1 MKKVLFLILFISS
14 SNIFASIDWSHSATC
29 PSPDMERV
37 ESILNDMSL
46 REKVGQVIMPDI
58 DAVTP
63 ELAKKFK
70 LGSILNGGGRYPNKN
85 KFSTIEDWK
94 DLSKAYYDA
103 SPVVN
108 GTIIPILWGT
118 DAVHGHNNVIG
129 ATIFPHNIGLGA
141 TRNTDLIMEI
151 GQAVAKEVLSTGIPW
166 TFAPTIT
173 VPQNDTWGRTYEG
186 YSEDPEL
193 VAALGKAMI
202 LGIQGEGDNFLGPN
216 NMLSTAK
223 HFIADGGTSNGVD
236 QGDAVISEL
245 GLRNLHGEPYFKALD
260 ACVQTIMASFNS
272 WNGEKLHGNKY
283 LLTDVLKQ
291 QMNFEGFVVGDWNGH
306 GQVKGCSN
314 TSCSQSFNAGVD
326 IFMVPDEWQELYK
339 TTLKQVKN
347 GSISIERLNDAVRR
361 ILRVKMQIGL
371 LDGKKPHEY
380 KSNFIGH
387 PDHISIARRAVRES
401 LVLLKN
407 NENLL
412 PLNPNKHYLV
422 VGNAALSINSQM
434 GGWTITWQARDNKNS
449 DYKNVQNIYSALA
462 ANILEEGGSI
472 EFSKDGSF
480 EKKPDSVIF
489 VYGEEPYAEGD
500 GDRKDL
506 EFVSKDRNYLE
517 LMEELKAADFP
528 IVSIF
533 LSGRPMEINKQLNLS
548 DSFIAAWLPGT
559 AVEGISDVIFTKNG
573 KVHYDFTGKLPYSW
587 PKTAIQNLNFKD
599 AKYDPLF
606 PYGYGLNYSSNKTI
620 INIEEV
626 KIEKELN
633 EIILFVGSA
642 YAPGFE
648 FVQEGSNVEQVQADI
663 YTSKLKNISLYK
675 FDYKKQD
682 DAKNLKFFKSDN
694 YNAWGILADSYLDIN
709 EMNRPSYE
717 IELKVNRIGNTPI
730 YFGATCAG
738 NGYEICRGMI
748 DITKLLNNQQLSEWS
763 KVQIPISCLQSAG
776 LDTSSIDIRAILL
789 SNDNWDIDMHSIKIL
804 ANDSK
809 NLPDCSNLL
818 SGISK

>member
-1 MKKVLFLILFISS
+1 MKKVLFLILCISS

-94 DLSKAYYDA
+94 NLSKAYYDA
-103 SPVVN
+103 SPEVN

-141 TRNTDLIMEI
+141 TRNTDLIKEI

-193 VAALGKAMI
+193 VAALGEAMI

-216 NMLSTAK
+216 HMLSTAK

-306 GQVKGCSN
+306 GQVKGCTN
-314 TSCSQSFNAGVD
+314 TSCPQSFNAGVD

-380 KSNFIGH
+380 DSNFIGH
-387 PDHISIARRAVRES
+387 SDHIAIARRAVRES

-412 PLNPNKHYLV
+412 PLNPTKHYLI

-462 ANILEEGGSI
+462 ANIIEEGGSI

-480 EKKPDSVIF
+480 KKKPDSVIF

-506 EFVSKDRNYLE
+506 EFLSKDRNYLK

-533 LSGRPMEINKQLNLS
+533 LSGRPMEVNKQLNLS

-620 INIEEV
+620 INI
-626 KIEKELN
+626 
-633 EIILFVGSA
+633 
-642 YAPGFE
+642 
-648 FVQEGSNVEQVQADI
+648 
-663 YTSKLKNISLYK
+663 
-675 FDYKKQD
+675 
-682 DAKNLKFFKSDN
+682 
-694 YNAWGILADSYLDIN
+694 
-709 EMNRPSYE
+709 
-717 IELKVNRIGNTPI
+717 
-730 YFGATCAG
+730 ATF
-738 NGYEICRGMI
+738 Y
-748 DITKLLNNQQLSEWS
+748 
-763 KVQIPISCLQSAG
+763 
-776 LDTSSIDIRAILL
+776 
-789 SNDNWDIDMHSIKIL
+789 
-804 ANDSK
+804 
-809 NLPDCSNLL
+809 
-818 SGISK
+818 

>member
-216 NMLSTAK
+216 HMLSTAK

-387 PDHISIARRAVRES
+387 PDHIAIARRAVRES

>member
-1 MKKVLFLILFISS
+1 MKKVLFLILYISS

-94 DLSKAYYDA
+94 NLSKAYYDA
-103 SPVVN
+103 SPEVN

-141 TRNTDLIMEI
+141 TRNTDLIKEI

-193 VAALGKAMI
+193 VAALGEAMI

-216 NMLSTAK
+216 HMLSTAK

-306 GQVKGCSN
+306 GQVKGCTN
-314 TSCSQSFNAGVD
+314 TSCPQSFNAGVD

-380 KSNFIGH
+380 DSNFIGH
-387 PDHISIARRAVRES
+387 SDHIAIARRAVRES

-412 PLNPNKHYLV
+412 PLNPTKHYLI

-462 ANILEEGGSI
+462 ANIIEEGGSI

-480 EKKPDSVIF
+480 KKKPDSVIF

-506 EFVSKDRNYLE
+506 EFLSKDRNYLK

-533 LSGRPMEINKQLNLS
+533 LSGRPMEVNKQLNLS

-633 EIILFVGSA
+633 EIVLFVGSA
-642 YAPGFE
+642 YTPGFE

-663 YTSKLKNISLYK
+663 YTSKLKNISLFK

-717 IELKVNRIGNTPI
+717 IELKVNRVGNTPI

-748 DITKLLNNQQLSEWS
+748 DVTSLLNNKQLSEWS

-776 LDTSSIDIRAILL
+776 LDASSIDIRAILL

-809 NLPDCSNLL
+809 SLPDCSNLL

>member
-216 NMLSTAK
+216 HMLSTAK

-387 PDHISIARRAVRES
+387 PDHIAIARRAVRES

-606 PYGYGLNYSSNKTI
+606 PYGYGLNYSSNKTV

-648 FVQEGSNVEQVQADI
+648 FIQEGSNVEQVQADI